1 MQKKTLLFL
10 VLLLPCL
17 IQAAGDLMRF
27 RVYLKD
33 KQVAASVRYP
43 EFGLSGQF
51 ESGVNLFMPVLS
63 HASMLRRQAQAI
75 EPDSTDYPVSENY
88 LTMIRDKGFP
98 IVTQS
103 RWMNTVV
110 VSAQDSS
117 CRDTLLSLPF
127 VKSVQLVWRNP
138 SEKSGAAEKMAATKP
153 KFEADPSN
161 LYGKADVQLNM
172 LNLKTLHDDGYRG
185 ANKMIAILDAGFY
198 GADTMSW
205 FKNMALV
212 AAKDFIYPPTS
223 IYLGHAHGT
232 SVLSMLAAKEEYM
245 FVGAAPEAKYCLL
258 RSEDVFSEFPIE
270 EDYWAAAAE
279 FADSIGADIITSSL
293 GYTEFDLPELS
304 YRTEQ
309 LDGKTAFITRVAAI
323 AATKGMLVIC
333 SAGNDGGKPWKKIG
347 FPADA
352 ENVLTVGAVQ
362 SNMEIAPF
370 SSIGST
376 ADGRI
381 KPDVMALGG
390 NVYVVNGNGI
400 LATSSGTSFS
410 TPVVAGMAA
419 CLWEAFP
426 QLKAS
431 ELEQYIKG
439 SGNRASNPDALYGYG
454 VPNVQKIMFTLS
466 ESFPMQKSSD
476 YYCYSNPVKDKLY
489 FAGLSTLE
497 DPVKVSVYN
506 TFGQKLMDRELAR
519 SHSFIDVSGLPDSV
533 YLVSFL
539 VPGERQKCQKILI
552 HH

>member
-33 KQVAASVRYP
+33 KPAAAAARYAEP
-43 EFGLSGQF
+43 GLSGQLQ
-51 ESGVNLFMPVLS
+51 SGVNLFMPVLS
-63 HASMLRRQAQAI
+63 PASMLRRQAQAI

-103 RWMNTVV
+103 RWMNTIV

-127 VKSVQLVWRNP
+127 VKLVQLVWKNP
-138 SEKSGAAEKMAATKP
+138 SEKSGAAEKMAATKN
-153 KFEADPSN
+153 KFEADLSN
-161 LYGKADVQLNM
+161 LYGKADAQLNM
-172 LNLKTLHDDGYRG
+172 LNLPVLNDDGHRG
-185 ANKMIAILDAGFY
+185 ANKMIAVLDAGFC

-223 IYLGHAHGT
+223 IYSGHAHGT
-232 SVLSMLAAKEEYM
+232 SVLSTLAAKEEYI

-258 RSEDVFSEFPIE
+258 RSEDVLSEFPIE
-270 EDYWAAAAE
+270 EDYWVAAAE

-304 YRTEQ
+304 YLKDQ
-309 LDGKTAFITRVAAI
+309 LDGKTAFITRAAAI

-333 SAGNDGGKPWKKIG
+333 SAGNDGGKPWKKVG

-352 ENVLTVGAVQ
+352 EDVLTVGAVQ

-370 SSIGST
+370 SSVGPT

-381 KPDVMALGG
+381 KPDVMALGA
-390 NVYVVNGNGI
+390 NVYLVNGNGV
-400 LATSSGTSFS
+400 LTTGSGTSFS
-410 TPVVAGMAA
+410 TPLVAGMAA

-431 ELEQYIKG
+431 ELRQYIKE
-439 SGNRASNPDALYGYG
+439 SGNRASNPDTLYGYG

-466 ESFPMQKSSD
+466 ESFPMQKSSG
-476 YYCYSNPVKDKLY
+476 YYCYPNPVKDKLY

-497 DPVKVSVYN
+497 EPVNVSVYN
-506 TFGQKLMDRELAR
+506 TLGQKLMERELTG
-519 SHSFIDVSGLPDSV
+519 SHSFIDISGLPDSV
-533 YLVSFL
+533 YLINILVS
-539 VPGERQKCQKILI
+539 GDRQKCQKILI